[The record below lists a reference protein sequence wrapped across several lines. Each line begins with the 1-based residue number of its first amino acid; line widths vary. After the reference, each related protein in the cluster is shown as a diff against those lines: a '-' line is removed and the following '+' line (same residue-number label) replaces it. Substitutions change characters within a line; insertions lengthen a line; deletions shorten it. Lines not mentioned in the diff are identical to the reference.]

1 MVDSYTLG
9 KVRLSFTVIWRN
21 NVAVTLIMGPLE
33 YTCAQNI
40 VFDFRQTKQLSVQK
54 VKLCDQ
60 KMLLEI
66 TINRKS
72 FKTCDGT

>member
-9 KVRLSFTVIWRN
+9 KVRLFWRN
-21 NVAVTLIMGPLE
+21 NEAVTIIMGPLE

-40 VFDFRQTKQLSVQK
+40 VFDFRQTKQFSVQK

-66 TINRKS
+66 TINWKS
-72 FKTCDGT
+72 FKACDGT